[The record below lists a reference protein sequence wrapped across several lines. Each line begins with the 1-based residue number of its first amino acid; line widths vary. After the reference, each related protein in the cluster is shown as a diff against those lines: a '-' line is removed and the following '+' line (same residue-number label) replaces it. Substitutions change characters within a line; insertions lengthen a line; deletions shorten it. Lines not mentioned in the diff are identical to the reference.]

1 MIEDLYDLIGGR
13 STIEAATK
21 LFYDKI
27 LQDDNLRHFFEG
39 VDVAHLRSR
48 QAMLISMLLGGRVY
62 TGKDIRDAHARYQ
75 RSGFERCP
83 GRFDLFLQ
91 HFRAALEEVGVMPEN
106 AEKVV
111 KRLESKR
118 GSVLGT

>member
-1 MIEDLYDLIGGR
+1 LNG
-13 STIEAATK
+13 
-21 LFYDKI
+21 
-27 LQDDNLRHFFEG
+27 
-39 VDVAHLRSR
+39 AH
-48 QAMLISMLLGGRVY
+48 
-62 TGKDIRDAHARYQ
+62 
-75 RSGFERCP
+75 
-83 GRFDLFLQ
+83 FDLFLQ